1 MPPDVSA
8 ITVKK
13 IGALK
18 HDKEGFVTP
27 MKVKPLNQ
35 LIKVS
40 FELGQISFIIVIS
53 NLIVIQSLNLDVFLS
68 FVNRFKTLLSQV
80 EEAMEAL
87 ESPAPAHDTTLSS
100 LNTVYKRNIANA
112 MKKTAPPSSK
122 ILGGVRVT
130 NL

>member
-1 MPPDVSA
+1 MLPSTSCKLQVTKISLLLEQFWFLSYIEEEREYYFIFQMPSDVSA

-40 FELGQISFIIVIS
+40 FDVGQISLIVVIS
-53 NLIVIQSLNLDVFLS
+53 NLIIQDLN
-68 FVNRFKTLLSQV
+68 
-80 EEAMEAL
+80 
-87 ESPAPAHDTTLSS
+87 
-100 LNTVYKRNIANA
+100 
-112 MKKTAPPSSK
+112 
-122 ILGGVRVT
+122 
-130 NL
+130 

>member
-1 MPPDVSA
+1 MPSDVSA

-27 MKVKPLNQ
+27 MKVKPPNQ

-40 FELGQISFIIVIS
+40 FEVGQISLIVVIAIS
-53 NLIVIQSLNLDVFLS
+53 IVIQDFNFRCFSSLVNS
-68 FVNRFKTLLSQV
+68 FNALLSQV

-122 ILGGVRVT
+122 ILGGVRVSSQ
-130 NL
+130 